1 MDFHSSFS
9 YSFINGLFIYYQLF
23 IIKNNAAVIIVLKYT
38 YLDTRT
44 FISVL

>member
-23 IIKNNAAVIIVLKYT
+23 IIKNNAVIIVLKYT